1 MIKESLKAN
10 DSIFEALVMESA
22 IGIVMVDQDGMIVAS
37 NRYANALFGYDTD
50 ELIGQ
55 PIELLVP
62 SNIEHKH
69 KGYVRGYM
77 SKPQVRPMGIGL
89 DLKGRRKN
97 NSLFSVEVSLSH
109 FEQNGQS
116 FIISFIND
124 VTAKKKSDLELILK
138 NEEIKKLNE
147 NLEKEVL
154 NRTNALVET
163 LNDLEEKKRALELSL
178 KKEKELGE
186 LKSRFVSM
194 ASHEF
199 RTPLTSILSSASLIE
214 KYPKAE
220 EQDKRIRHLQ
230 RIKTSV
236 GYLTDILEE
245 FLSVGKLEEGKIST
259 NFCRFSLTDLVQEC
273 FTDLT
278 SLAKK
283 GQQLS
288 YKHEGKE
295 EVYLDKSLTR
305 KIIFNLCSNAIKFS
319 NEDDT
324 ITVSS
329 LHNSHNLRICVKDEG
344 IGISPEDQKH
354 LFDRFFRGAN
364 VTNIQGTGLGL
375 HIVARYTELMQGNV
389 SIESELSKGTTICVT
404 FPV

>member
-10 DSIFEALVMESA
+10 DSIFEALFMESA

-55 PIELLVP
+55 SIELLVP

-77 SKPQVRPMGIGL
+77 STPQVRPMGIGL
-89 DLKGRRKN
+89 DLKGRRKD

-116 FIISFIND
+116 YIISFIND

-273 FTDLT
+273 FADLT
-278 SLAKK
+278 SLVKK

-288 YKHEGKE
+288 YKHEGNE

-329 LHNSHNLRICVKDEG
+329 LQNSHNLRICVKDEG

-404 FPV
+404 FPI

>member
-10 DSIFEALVMESA
+10 DSIFEALFMESA

-55 PIELLVP
+55 SIELLVP

-77 SKPQVRPMGIGL
+77 STPQVRPMGIGL
-89 DLKGRRKN
+89 DLKGRRKD

-116 FIISFIND
+116 YIISFIND

-273 FTDLT
+273 FADLT

>member
-10 DSIFEALVMESA
+10 DSIFEALFMESA
-22 IGIVMVDQDGMIVAS
+22 IGIVMVDHDGMIVAS

-55 PIELLVP
+55 SIELLVP

-69 KGYVRGYM
+69 KGYVSGYM
-77 SKPQVRPMGIGL
+77 STPQVRPMGIGL

-259 NFCRFSLTDLVQEC
+259 NFCRFNLTELVQEC
-273 FTDLT
+273 FADLT
-278 SLAKK
+278 SLVKK

-288 YKHEGKE
+288 YNHEGNE